1 MIVGHILQTKGS
13 EIWSV
18 HSKTPVREALNLM
31 ADKRVGAL
39 LVLDE
44 GELVGIFSER
54 DYARKVVLMG
64 RSATDTPVGELMT
77 TKVFFVQP
85 SNSIDECM
93 ALMTE
98 RRIRHLPVY
107 ENDALVG
114 VISIGDVVKAIIS
127 DREQLIEQLVNYIEG
142 RHSTITY

>member
-1 MIVGHILQTKGS
+1 MIVGHILQAKGN
-13 EIWSV
+13 EVWSV
-18 HSKTPVREALNLM
+18 ESKTPVLDALRLM
-31 ADKRVGAL
+31 ADKKVGAL

-44 GELVGIFSER
+44 EELVGIFSER

-64 RSATDTPVGELMT
+64 RSATNTPVSELMT

-85 SNSIDECM
+85 NNSIEECM

-107 ENDALVG
+107 EDERLVG

-127 DREQLIEQLVNYIEG
+127 DKEQLIEQLVNYIEG
-142 RHSTITY
+142 RQSTVTY